1 MDIGN
6 RLKEHRTSLA
16 VVGLGYVG
24 LPLAVAFARHFSVI
38 GFDANEEKIAAY
50 REGHDVTEEVGDEAL
65 QKAEIEYS
73 ADAAVLCWALFII
86 VAVPTRYTRTR
97 RRTSVLSGLQVTAWA
112 VTCRKAVLSSMSRRS
127 IRRISTIVFGRGD
140 ENCLGL
146 R

>member
-1 MDIGN
+1 MSDCLWPW
-6 RLKEHRTSLA
+6 RL
-16 VVGLGYVG
+16 
-24 LPLAVAFARHFSVI
+24 PRHFSVI

-97 RRTSVLSGLQVTAWA
+97 RRTSVLSGLQVTA
-112 VTCRKAVLSSMSRRS
+112 RL
-127 IRRISTIVFGRGD
+127 
-140 ENCLGL
+140 
-146 R
+146 